1 MMNKLFPHKEYRKV
15 IVLAIECVISTA
27 LFLGACA
34 VAGKIIE
41 LAFRVAG
48 L

>member
-1 MMNKLFPHKEYRKV
+1 MNKLFPHKEYRKIIVAV
-15 IVLAIECVISTA
+15 IESVIATA

-34 VAGKIIE
+34 IAGKIIE
-41 LAFRVAG
+41 LALMVAG